1 MYYRELAKA
10 TFAYPAIDNHAHPL
24 LTKKHRNALA
34 FEGLVSEAS
43 GDALADSIHTL
54 ASYRS
59 TAQLAKLFGL
69 KSDDAKWD
77 EVKKKRANLDYE
89 ELCRMC
95 MKPSGIQCI
104 LIDDGLAGVADLA
117 ESYEWHDQF
126 TSSPTKR
133 IVRIETVA
141 EVRASLVSL
150 LLTVLQSLY
159 RTCYSTCSLLTV
171 LIPTHQQSALLWLP
185 LRSNLCK
192 AYLKVRANQKSSG
205 SSPLFVTGTYD
216 FYAIHVLSCHSIEQ
230 DRT

>member
-24 LTKKHRNALA
+24 LTEKHRNALA
-34 FEGLVSEAS
+34 FEGLISEAS

-69 KSDDAKWD
+69 KSDDANWD

-89 ELCRMC
+89 ELCRMY

-141 EVRASLVSL
+141 EVRASLVSVAYSASIILQNIL
-150 LLTVLQSLY
+150 LDMFSSYDVKPDTSKVG
-159 RTCYSTCSLLTV
+159 V
-171 LIPTHQQSALLWLP
+171 MPTFEAQFVESI
-185 LRSNLCK
+185 
-192 AYLKVRANQKSSG
+192 SG
-205 SSPLFVTGTYD
+205 SAHDPEIVGFKSVICYRCAPFVCYV
-216 FYAIHVLSCHSIEQ
+216 ASCHSSEQ